1 MRDLGT
7 AYIIPQFLAE
17 FLYYAFFANLN
28 NSFDKGMN
36 VLLVDIGHA
45 SFTLSVFHCE
55 RVCLFIHLHN
65 H

>member
-7 AYIIPQFLAE
+7 AYIIPQFLAA

-36 VLLVDIGHA
+36 VLLVDTGHA

-55 RVCLFIHLHN
+55 KVCLFIHLHN